1 MKYLWF
7 IQPRARQRD
16 RAVPRRARRGLG
28 LFDTLLAVA
37 VLSVLGLFAA
47 QVLNGWI
54 AREVIAGEARELAH
68 LSRAGKLYVQGDP
81 MNHRPG
87 GSGYVPVTFMD
98 LEREGLWRPDQ
109 LQTTP
114 NRRRIMELF
123 LLNDPRASDRVLVIA
138 RARGAPGD
146 PRRSG
151 IPGAEAGV
159 PGIGVIL
166 DGETVLRGPGIRFDM
181 ADYFSPAQTADFA
194 RPGDLFAL
202 NHVWIGQG
210 CVAYLH
216 RNVDPGCADATV
228 MGTDLDLGG
237 NALEGVGRLVVTG
250 TAEIGGDVTVGED
263 MLGGNVIVDGDVTA
277 TGIARIAGDVTVS
290 GEITAP
296 QLTTG
301 ATIEADTVE
310 FNNVTVTDTLVTQD
324 LIADSCTGCGP

>member
-1 MKYLWF
+1 MKCPWF
-7 IQPRARQRD
+7 FQPRARQRD

-54 AREVIAGEARELAH
+54 ARKVITGEARELAH
-68 LSRAGKLYVQGDP
+68 LARAGKLYVQANP

-87 GSGYVPVTFMD
+87 GPAAEPVGFAD
-98 LEREGLWRPDQ
+98 LEREGLWLPGQ

-114 NRRRIMELF
+114 NRRREMGLF
-123 LLNDPRASDRVLVIA
+123 LLNDPGAPDRVLVIA

-146 PRRSG
+146 PRRSD

-159 PGIGVIL
+159 PGVGVIL
-166 DGETVLRGPGIRFDM
+166 DGETVLRGASIHFDM
-181 ADYFSPAQTADFA
+181 AEYFSPAQTADFA

-228 MGTDLDLGG
+228 MATDLDLGG
-237 NALEGVGRLVVTG
+237 NALEAVGRLMVAGPAEIDGNVTVSGAVTVTG
-250 TAEIGGDVTVGED
+250 PALIVGDVTVG
-263 MLGGNVIVDGDVTA
+263 
-277 TGIARIAGDVTVS
+277 

-301 ATIEADTVE
+301 ATIEAETVE